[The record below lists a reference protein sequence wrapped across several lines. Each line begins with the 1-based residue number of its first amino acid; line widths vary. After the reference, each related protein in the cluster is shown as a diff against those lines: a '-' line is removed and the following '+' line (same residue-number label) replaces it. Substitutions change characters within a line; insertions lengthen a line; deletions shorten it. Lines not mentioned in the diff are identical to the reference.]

1 MKSSSLL
8 PTLVFCFNIR
18 VMKHKILF
26 RRTGHS
32 LLDMDSGSNG
42 SRSRASSLEKE
53 ADSPL
58 LSSGSGEDSDAVAG
72 KKGRGSRG
80 GSRGSKKKFTKKK
93 STPRVDGR
101 LSKVLNILYFL
112 FNFSFYTQ
120 L

>member
-1 MKSSSLL
+1 
-8 PTLVFCFNIR
+8 
-18 VMKHKILF
+18 
-26 RRTGHS
+26 
-32 LLDMDSGSNG
+32 MDSGSNG

-58 LSSGSGEDSDAVAG
+58 LSSGSGEDSDAAAG

-101 LSKVLNILYFL
+101 LSKV
-112 FNFSFYTQ
+112 SFYTDLVHFLIKCCFLRIIENNKIDTYFGSGCVNKGQ
-120 L
+120 FCPAGLGKG

>member
-1 MKSSSLL
+1 
-8 PTLVFCFNIR
+8 
-18 VMKHKILF
+18 
-26 RRTGHS
+26 
-32 LLDMDSGSNG
+32 MDSGSNG

-58 LSSGSGEDSDAVAG
+58 LSSGSGEDSDAAAG

-101 LSKVLNILYFL
+101 LSKVSFHILVSAFITL
-112 FNFSFYTQ
+112 SNK
-120 L
+120 LDILKK